1 MSLGGDLG
9 ARVTRENVHYV
20 IIGALAIVFAAITY
34 HLYHEHKLAEG
45 VRFNLGPNGL
55 SIEKK

>member
-1 MSLGGDLG
+1 
-9 ARVTRENVHYV
+9 VTRENVHYV
-20 IIGALAIVFAAITY
+20 IIGALAIAFAAITY

-55 SIEKK
+55 TIEKK